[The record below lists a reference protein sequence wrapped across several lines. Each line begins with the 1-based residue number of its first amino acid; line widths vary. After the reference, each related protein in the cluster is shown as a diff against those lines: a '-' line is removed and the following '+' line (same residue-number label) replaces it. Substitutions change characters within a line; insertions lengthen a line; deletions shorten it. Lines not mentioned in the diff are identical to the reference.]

1 MFDAELLQ
9 SVRDRF
15 HHVDTC
21 PFQGNRIFFENA
33 GGSLTL
39 KSVVDVNTKFSSI
52 PDNQGR
58 NNPASHELVKTINRA
73 KEDMMTFLGATQ
85 GLVFVGE
92 SGTECL
98 FRILR
103 TAILAH
109 PKHGNIVGSTLE
121 HPATVS
127 ACKRY
132 SAIANK
138 PYISIAHN
146 NETGSVTAEDY
157 RRHVTPQTQVA
168 TILQTSPVTG
178 IATDLTSIVQCI
190 REISPEC
197 IIVVD
202 GIQHAPH
209 GDVDVSDYDIDAYA
223 LSAYKVYS
231 KHNYGIGWVSD
242 RLSVFPHDRLD
253 GTLETQWELG
263 TRDTSAY
270 ATFCEVVNY
279 LDWLGSHF
287 TDSQNKRDR
296 LNAAGKAISKQED
309 HLIETMIHGAD
320 GQSGLI
326 DMPDVY
332 LIGGHDNPSREGLVS
347 IIVDGIACAD
357 VVSRLSEHGIRV
369 HIRKNDYFSG
379 NILTPL
385 GRESCVRVSMC
396 HYNSR
401 EEVLYFLKTLQLIME
416 QQQQPAVAAS

>member
-1 MFDAELLQ
+1 MFEAALLQ

-15 HHVDTC
+15 HYVDNC
-21 PFQGNRIFFENA
+21 PFQGKRIFFENA

-39 KSVVDVNTKFSSI
+39 KSVVETNTRFSAI

-58 NNPASHELVKTINRA
+58 ENPASHELVKTINIA
-73 KEDMMTFLGATQ
+73 KNDMMTFLGAQQ

-92 SGTECL
+92 SGTECI

-103 TAILAH
+103 TAILANAED
-109 PKHGNIVGSTLE
+109 GNVVGSSLE

-132 SAIANK
+132 SKIAGK
-138 PYISIAHN
+138 KYISIPHN
-146 NETGSVTAEDY
+146 SETGSVSREDY
-157 RRHVTPQTQVA
+157 LSYVSPRTQVA
-168 TILQTSPVTG
+168 TIIQTSPVTG
-178 IATDLTSIVQCI
+178 IATDVKAIAQGI

-209 GDVDVSDYDIDAYA
+209 GDVDVDDYNIDAYT

-242 RLSVFPHDRLD
+242 TLSVLPHDKLD
-253 GTLETQWELG
+253 GTPDTQWELG

-270 ATFCEVVNY
+270 ATFSQVVNY

-287 TDSQNKRDR
+287 TQSQQKRDR
-296 LNAAGKAISKQED
+296 LNAAGKAISEQED

-320 GQSGLI
+320 GQAGLI
-326 DMPDVY
+326 DMSDVY
-332 LIGGHDNPSREGLVS
+332 LIGGHHNPSREGLVS
-347 IIVDGIACAD
+347 IIVNGIPCIEM
-357 VVSRLSEHGIRV
+357 VSLLSERGIRV
-369 HIRKNDYFSG
+369 HIRKNDYFSS

-385 GRESCVRVSMC
+385 DRETCVRVSMC
-396 HYNSR
+396 HYNSKT
-401 EEVLYFLKTLQLIME
+401 EVLYFLENLKQIIE
-416 QQQQPAVAAS
+416 QQH

>member
-1 MFDAELLQ
+1 MFDSTLMQ

-15 HHVDTC
+15 HHVDSC
-21 PFQGNRIFFENA
+21 PFQGKRIFFENA

-39 KSVVDVNTKFSSI
+39 KSVVEVNTTFSSL

-58 NNPASHELVKTINRA
+58 DNPASHELVKTINTA
-73 KEDMMTFLGATQ
+73 KQDMMTFLGASQ

-109 PKHGNIVGSTLE
+109 TSSGNVVGSSLE

-132 SAIANK
+132 SEIAGK
-138 PYISIAHN
+138 DYISVPHN
-146 NETGSVTAEDY
+146 IETGGVTAEDY
-157 RRHVTPQTQVA
+157 SKYVTPQTQVA
-168 TILQTSPVTG
+168 TIIQTSPVTG
-178 IATDLTSIVQCI
+178 IATDVKTIASVI
-190 REISPEC
+190 REISPDC

-209 GDVDVSDYDIDAYA
+209 GDVDVEDYNIDAYA

-231 KHNYGIGWVSD
+231 KHNYGVGWVSD
-242 RLSVFPHDRLD
+242 RLSILPHDRLD
-253 GTLETQWELG
+253 GTPVTQWELG

-270 ATFCEVVNY
+270 ATFSQVVNY

-287 TDSQNKRDR
+287 TQSQQKRDR
-296 LNAAGKAISKQED
+296 LNAAAKAISEQEI
-309 HLIETMIHGAD
+309 HLIKTMIHGAEK
-320 GQSGLI
+320 QIGLI
-326 DMPDVY
+326 GMSDVY
-332 LIGGHDNPSREGLVS
+332 LIGGHHNPTREGLVS
-347 IIVDGIACAD
+347 IIVDGVACHEL
-357 VVSRLSEHGIRV
+357 VSQLSDRGIRV

-385 GRESCVRVSMC
+385 GRETCVRVSMC
-396 HYNSR
+396 HYNTQA
-401 EEVLYFLKTLQLIME
+401 EVVYFL
-416 QQQQPAVAAS
+416 ASLEEIIKQRQ